1 MASLQILVS
10 SEALQ
15 EAISAYK
22 SCKQSLSNAYLN
34 MSNTVRVVDGFWDGE
49 ASEAFKGSFANMY
62 KNIEQ
67 TEVAVGEA
75 ISQLEHA
82 DATYADGEAAVVQL
96 GDAIDTGTP
105 PAAFS

>member
-1 MASLQILVS
+1 
-10 SEALQ
+10 
-15 EAISAYK
+15 
-22 SCKQSLSNAYLN
+22 
-34 MSNTVRVVDGFWDGE
+34 
-49 ASEAFKGSFANMY
+49 MY

-82 DATYADGEAAVVQL
+82 DATYTDGEAAVVQL